1 MNKVFKMIES
11 CQQAPMDKMSFA
23 RLKEN
28 YRDENEVIDII
39 NAQQRML
46 GKEHT
51 AVKAEYDGEE
61 GGYIVKFNDGQ
72 EDIYTTGGLDAL
84 IKQLGLP
91 DDSGEDNESI
101 RKIKEAYVVTRKG
114 TISVGGKDYAI
125 AAELTV
131 HDDPDYGAD
140 ADGNRGETHKS
151 VEDVSVQSL
160 VDTETGEDIMP
171 KLNSMPEMG
180 NAIDRWVEDQDLR
193 ADESQRAVRKQK
205 IKEEE
210 NRAKLD
216 GVLRLYRDVDSDN
229 VHSEIG
235 FSIRTVQ
242 DEEFLKE
249 VEQLLNKY
257 AYPNTTP
264 GVERFDES
272 KQAVREVKF
281 VVWDKKNHKLK
292 AKTDGGVLEFDN
304 QAAAR
309 KHVEDVL
316 GEPARYEL
324 LARTNTSA
332 VRHEAMAG
340 SVKEEAANGPTDA
353 EEKEYVIPTGNAQ
366 LVYGIKGVAGE
377 QFEVKQEK
385 TMLPMGKYEVVGK
398 ENSQSIVGKEFSEL
412 RVKAVASADES
423 RKRPVSESTNL
434 DLYKKLINIF
444 GDFADNHPGSGI
456 GKIYRALLATGLKA
470 VPKDKQAQ
478 AILSSFVSGLLVSA
492 SGSVHDMLNKNYTDL
507 PLDIKPVYKDGNKRL
522 VPFWCKGD
530 TLCSKVVDLLSLG
543 EEPAGKWTD
552 EQRQSVKLDDAHIQE

>member
-140 ADGNRGETHKS
+140 ADGNRGETRKS

-193 ADESQRAVRKQK
+193 ADESQR
-205 IKEEE
+205 
-210 NRAKLD
+210 
-216 GVLRLYRDVDSDN
+216 
-229 VHSEIG
+229 
-235 FSIRTVQ
+235 
-242 DEEFLKE
+242 
-249 VEQLLNKY
+249 
-257 AYPNTTP
+257 
-264 GVERFDES
+264 
-272 KQAVREVKF
+272 AVREVKF

-340 SVKEEAANGPTDA
+340 SVKEEAANKKITQDQLEGIK